1 MRFQEI
7 SPERKN
13 SAVTSCFPLDG
24 STPCAAA
31 TTGTLVLHLPRS
43 AGQPASPDTD
53 TPRLGWRSGENV
65 VCFNTCMHIVYIYI
79 YTPIICIYIY
89 YIYIYI
95 YLIYLLYTYIYI
107 YTYLHLYYLY
117 IYIYTYIYSLY
128 IYIIYI
134 FICMCIHIYIYVC
147 LWMCVCECVCVWCVM
162 GGIEDDHRSMGWYR
176 LLHPASTWD
185 NGVWTSRKQ
194 AALSPLCP

>member
-1 MRFQEI
+1 MVDVQLPCLIARGYPNMRFQEI

-65 VCFNTCMHIVYIYI
+65 VCFNTCMHIVYIY
-79 YTPIICIYIY
+79 TPIICIYIY
-89 YIYIYI
+89 LYIYT
-95 YLIYLLYTYIYI
+95 LYTYYIHI

-117 IYIYTYIYSLY
+117 IYIHLFIV
-128 IYIIYI
+128 YI
-134 FICMCIHIYIYVC
+134 FICMCIHIYMC
-147 LWMCVCECVCVWCVM
+147 L
-162 GGIEDDHRSMGWYR
+162 
-176 LLHPASTWD
+176 
-185 NGVWTSRKQ
+185 
-194 AALSPLCP
+194 

>member
-65 VCFNTCMHIVYIYI
+65 VCFNTCMHIVYIYTYYMYLYI
-79 YTPIICIYIY
+79 LIYIPY
-89 YIYIYI
+89 IPIIYIYI
-95 YLIYLLYTYIYI
+95 HI
-107 YTYLHLYYLY
+107 YTYT

-128 IYIIYI
+128 IYIYI
-134 FICMCIHIYIYVC
+134 FICMCIHIYI
-147 LWMCVCECVCVWCVM
+147 CVCECVFVNVCVCV
-162 GGIEDDHRSMGWYR
+162 
-176 LLHPASTWD
+176 
-185 NGVWTSRKQ
+185 
-194 AALSPLCP
+194 